1 MIEAANELKD
11 RKDINFVFAGDG
23 GKKGKIQEMASSMN
37 LENVIFLPFQSLE
50 RLAESLSMA
59 NVSLMGIYPKN
70 EGVIM
75 PSKLYG
81 LLAIGKPI
89 ICVSD
94 PTSEVVEI
102 LEKSGAG
109 LHSAIDDPKE
119 LAQKIIELM
128 DNPEKTRKMGLN
140 GRTYFLENY
149 ERKNLTKQWEEVL
162 KKILISTADALNDLC
177 LNDPKSIQVL
187 RPEGKHGIST
197 NSISAQSISYQSKSI

>member
-1 MIEAANELKD
+1 
-11 RKDINFVFAGDG
+11 
-23 GKKGKIQEMASSMN
+23 MASSMN
-37 LENVIFLPFQSLE
+37 LENIIFLPFQSLE

-81 LLAIGKPI
+81 LLAVGRPI

-119 LAQKIIELM
+119 LAQKIVELM
-128 DNPEKTRKMGLN
+128 DNPKKARNMGLN
-140 GRTYFLENY
+140 GRKYFLKHF
-149 ERKNLTKQWEEVL
+149 ERKNLTKIWKEVL
-162 KKILISTADALNDLC
+162 SETLLSNTNSPSNIRLND
-177 LNDPKSIQVL
+177 
-187 RPEGKHGIST
+187 
-197 NSISAQSISYQSKSI
+197 SKSIHTYLDRKKNTAFHII